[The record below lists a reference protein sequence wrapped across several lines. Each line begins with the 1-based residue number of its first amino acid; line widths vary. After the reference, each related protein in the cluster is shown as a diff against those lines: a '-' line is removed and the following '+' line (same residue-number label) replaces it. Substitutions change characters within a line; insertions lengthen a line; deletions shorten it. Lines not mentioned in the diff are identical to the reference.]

1 MHLSPSGPK
10 YFYHSVLAGLCSLAL
25 VGCSEPQQQ
34 NQSMPAPAVSVY
46 EVAMQEVGNYREFV
60 ARTEAFQ
67 EADIRARVEGELIER
82 TFREGAYVE
91 KGQTLFK
98 IDASEYTASVSEI
111 EASLKS
117 NRAAASRAERDL
129 KRGREIAKD
138 GFISEAD
145 LDKLQTNLDQAQ
157 AAVKSSEAALEKA
170 KLNLSYTTIDAP
182 FSGRIGKVSFDVG
195 NIVNPQSGALA
206 QLTDIDPIYV
216 SFQVEESDYI
226 SYQQSHQQT
235 NNSPEDV
242 PLDLSLRLP
251 NDTDFEQPGTLDFA
265 DTKIDRSTGTVELRA
280 KFDNPNG
287 IVMPG
292 LFVTL
297 VVESQDKQSQALV
310 PQAAVQENQQGK
322 FVLVVKGDNTVAQR
336 LVDLGRRIDAMWVV
350 KSGIEQGERVIV
362 EGLQK
367 VRSGVEVNPVVKQVD
382 AKTGTIS
389 DQQ

>member
-1 MHLSPSGPK
+1 MHLPPSGPK
-10 YFYHSVLAGLCSLAL
+10 YFNHSVLAGLCSLAL

-117 NRAAASRAERDL
+117 NRAAASRAERYL

-157 AAVKSSEAALEKA
+157 AAVNSSEAALEKA

-322 FVLVVKGDNTVAQR
+322 FVLVVKDDNTVAQR